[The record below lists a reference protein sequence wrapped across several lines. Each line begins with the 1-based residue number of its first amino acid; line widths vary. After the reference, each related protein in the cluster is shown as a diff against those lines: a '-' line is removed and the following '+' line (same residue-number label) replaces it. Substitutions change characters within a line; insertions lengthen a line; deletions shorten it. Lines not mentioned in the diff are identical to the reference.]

1 MGEEY
6 FGGDTV
12 KRIYV
17 ICEGKTE
24 VRFVREI
31 LNHDFSSKQIFFFP
45 RLLGGEGHKG
55 GRLDN
60 QRLFN
65 DIKKLLLEDKN
76 AYCTTFFDF
85 YALPTDF
92 FGRDQV
98 SDNMPIQRKYDTI
111 CNVLDRY
118 VLDKLGQTVARR
130 FIPYVQMYEFEGL
143 LFSSPEKF
151 AQGIDQLDIVSKLKA
166 IRQQFETPEHIN
178 DDPKTAPSK
187 RIKQLVKGYQK
198 PVYGVIGALEIGLPT
213 MRQACPIFNTWLNHL
228 AQLPALE

>member
-1 MGEEY
+1 M
-6 FGGDTV
+6 
-12 KRIYV
+12 KRIHV

-31 LNHDFSSKQIFFFP
+31 LNRDFSSKQIFFFP
-45 RLLGGEGHKG
+45 RLLGEGHKG

-85 YALPTDF
+85 YALPSDF
-92 FGRDQV
+92 FGRDEV
-98 SDNMPIQRKYDTI
+98 SANMLIQSKYDTV
-111 CNVLDRY
+111 CHELGRY
-118 VLDKLGQTVARR
+118 VLNKLGQSVARR

-151 AQGIDQLDIVSKLKA
+151 AQGIDRLDIVHKLKDV
-166 IRQQFETPEHIN
+166 RNQFETPEHIN
-178 DDPKTAPSK
+178 NSQHTAPSK

-198 PVYGVIGALEIGLPT
+198 PLYGVIGALEIGLPT
-213 MRQACPIFNTWLNHL
+213 MRQECPIFNTWLNYL
-228 AQLPALE
+228 AQLPLLE

>member
-1 MGEEY
+1 M
-6 FGGDTV
+6 
-12 KRIYV
+12 KRIHV

-31 LNHDFSSKQIFFFP
+31 LNRDFSSKQIFFFP
-45 RLLGGEGHKG
+45 RLLVEGHKG

-85 YALPTDF
+85 YALPSDF

-98 SDNMPIQRKYDTI
+98 SANMLIQSKYDTV
-111 CNVLDRY
+111 CNELGRY
-118 VLDKLGQTVARR
+118 VLNKLGQSVARR

-151 AQGIDQLDIVSKLKA
+151 AQGIDRLDIVHKLKDV
-166 IRQQFETPEHIN
+166 RNQFETPEHIN
-178 DDPKTAPSK
+178 NSQHTAPSK

-198 PVYGVIGALEIGLPT
+198 PLYGVIGALEIGLPT
-213 MRQACPIFNTWLNHL
+213 MRQECPIFNTWLNYL
-228 AQLPALE
+228 AQLPLLE